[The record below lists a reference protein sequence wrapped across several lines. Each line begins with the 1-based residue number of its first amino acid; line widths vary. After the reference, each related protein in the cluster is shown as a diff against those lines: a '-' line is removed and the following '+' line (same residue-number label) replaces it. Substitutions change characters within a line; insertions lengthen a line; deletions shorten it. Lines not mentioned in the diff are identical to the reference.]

1 MKTRD
6 YLFATEALEEREGS
20 VIPPNLHIVMSN
32 GLVVERKSSIE
43 EFGYGKGYTYVQEEF
58 GRLLNLLTEV
68 IKVGVNVVLTAHVPV
83 DTPLYMYEEVNPGF
97 VDGVLVG
104 AWDQVYAAIREMKE
118 KDSLVFN

>member
-1 MKTRD
+1 M
-6 YLFATEALEEREGS
+6 
-20 VIPPNLHIVMSN
+20 
-32 GLVVERKSSIE
+32 
-43 EFGYGKGYTYVQEEF
+43 
-58 GRLLNLLTEV
+58 
-68 IKVGVNVVLTAHVPV
+68 

>member
-1 MKTRD
+1 
-6 YLFATEALEEREGS
+6 
-20 VIPPNLHIVMSN
+20 MSN